1 MNRVKVRNMEGRV
14 YISAKE
20 EVKKKIRQAMAKK
33 HQIIYTDTLND
44 ADYILIEKQP
54 DGHLA
59 DAQFKSLMQAK
70 ESGIPVRFFKLGET
84 HRLEQAKV
92 SAMRQTRKNFDM
104 EME

>member
-1 MNRVKVRNMEGRV
+1 MEGRV
-14 YISAKE
+14 YISAQD

-33 HQIIYTDTLND
+33 YQMIYTDTLSD

-54 DGHLA
+54 DGRLA

-84 HRLEQAKV
+84 QLEKGRS
-92 SAMRQTRKNFDM
+92 SAMRQTRKAFDM

>member
-1 MNRVKVRNMEGRV
+1 MEGRV
-14 YISAKE
+14 YISAQD

-33 HQIIYTDTLND
+33 YQIIYTDTLSD

-54 DGHLA
+54 DGRLA

-70 ESGIPVRFFKLGET
+70 ESGIPVRFFKLGEAQS
-84 HRLEQAKV
+84 LEKE
-92 SAMRQTRKNFDM
+92 SRAMHQTRKAFDM

>member
-1 MNRVKVRNMEGRV
+1 MEGRV
-14 YISAKE
+14 YISAKD

-33 HQIIYTDTLND
+33 YQLVYTDTLSD

-54 DGHLA
+54 DGRLA

-70 ESGIPVRFFKLGET
+70 ESGIPVRFFKLGG
-84 HRLEQAKV
+84 EQLDTRSSAM
-92 SAMRQTRKNFDM
+92 AMRQTRKNFDM